1 MDPQVKSALTSI
13 LMTLAGSA
21 ATWGVSVGLVPA
33 ADKSSAANII
43 ATLVLAALTALIG
56 WWKTRAGSPTGIAN
70 TIAKSDPATLA
81 KAVEKTDQT
90 AIIKVVNTA
99 DNGRK
104 VVDVSSPSPA
114 VDTSSVGVKP

>member
-1 MDPQVKSALTSI
+1 MRKLLILGVAAFALS
-13 LMTLAGSA
+13 GCA
-21 ATWGVSVGLVPA
+21 A
-33 ADKSSAANII
+33 
-43 ATLVLAALTALIG
+43 
-56 WWKTRAGSPTGIAN
+56 
-70 TIAKSDPATLA
+70 LA

-114 VDTSSVGVKP
+114 VDTSAVGVKP